1 MSAKAKKI
9 QGDQFWDPEV
19 ETKSRR
25 DIDAL
30 QRERLRWQLERSYR
44 DAPFYRE
51 RFDRVNV
58 RPEHLQRLEDIR
70 HFPIVTKQELR
81 DEQAAHPPFGRYT
94 VASPSQWREL
104 HPSTGTTGVP
114 VNTIW
119 SERDVEVIADHT
131 ARTMWSFG
139 VRPDDVVQNA
149 FAYGLWVAG
158 VAVHYACAKIG
169 CFVIPIGAGTTS
181 RQVDY
186 LLNPGSTVLLA
197 TPSFAIHI
205 AEHLRER
212 GLSPESIP
220 LRAGCFGGEPGA
232 EVPATR
238 ARIERGLG
246 IDCYDYYGLG
256 EIAPTFASECTEKAG
271 LHYAEDHYL
280 AEILD
285 PKTREPLSP
294 GDVGILVLTNLTR
307 EATPMIRYWTNDYAR
322 LDFTPCPCGRTAARL
337 PGGILGRADD
347 LIVFKGAKFYPV
359 QVEAVVR
366 AFPEL
371 TDEFRIELSTHER
384 EGTDQIT
391 VVVEAVSG
399 HNEAT
404 QNRLRRTLR
413 EALGVTLEVRLTEPG
428 TLERTV
434 FKARRVIDRRHQLR

>member
-1 MSAKAKKI
+1 VERS
-9 QGDQFWDPEV
+9 QFWDREI
-19 ETKSRR
+19 ETLARSE
-25 DIDAL
+25 IEQMQL
-30 QRERLRWQLERSYR
+30 ERLRWQLERCYADS
-44 DAPFYRE
+44 PFYRE
-51 RFDRVNV
+51 RFDRAGVK
-58 RPEHLQRLEDIR
+58 PSHLRRLSDIR

-81 DEQAAHPPFGRYT
+81 DEQAAHPPFGRYV
-94 VASPSQWREL
+94 VAPRSAWREL

-119 SERDVEVIADHT
+119 SAHDVDVITDHT

-139 VRPDDVVQNA
+139 VRPSDIVQNA

-158 VAVHYACAKIG
+158 IAVHYACARLG

-186 LLNPGSTVLLA
+186 FLNPGSTVLIA

-212 GLSPESIP
+212 GIDPGDIP

-271 LHYAEDHYL
+271 LHLAEDHYL

-285 PKTREPLSP
+285 AETHEPLEP
-294 GDVGILVLTNLTR
+294 GQNGVLVLTHLTR
-307 EATPMIRYWTNDYAR
+307 EAMPMIRYWTNDYTR
-322 LDFTPCPCGRTAARL
+322 LDLEPCRCGRTHARL
-337 PGGILGRADD
+337 AGGIAGRADD
-347 LIVFKGAKFYPV
+347 LIIYKGAKFYPI
-359 QVEAVVR
+359 QVEGVVR

-371 TDEFRIELSTHER
+371 SDEFRIEISTDKR
-384 EGTDQIT
+384 KGTEVVT
-391 VVVEAVSG
+391 VVIEAAS
-399 HNEAT
+399 EDDEPLRK
-404 QNRLRRTLR
+404 RLRQALR
-413 EALGVTLEVRLTEPG
+413 EALGVTPEVRRVPVG

-434 FKARRVIDRRHQLR
+434 FKAKRILDLRAVGG